1 MQNKKK
7 MDLKIRTMCYMIPF
21 YIHSGQGM
29 ALGQEKKNLPTD
41 VSVKFSSIQL
51 LSRVRLFMIP

>member
-29 ALGQEKKNLPTD
+29 ALGQEKKKKSANRC
-41 VSVKFSSIQL
+41 FS
-51 LSRVRLFMIP
+51 